1 MDGGGRDIKAI
12 VAKPHETK
20 PSTCEGYELRR
31 IARIVGRRSMWDRRV
46 DDPGRDRKRKP
57 IRPRFVSNRALST
70 SHTKDISVISK
81 IGLLFS
87 IRKSVGAE
95 ESDDGVTMGWRW
107 L

>member
-46 DDPGRDRKRKP
+46 DDPGRDRKRKSNTP
-57 IRPRFVSNRALST
+57 AICIEQGTLYIAYQRHIRHIEDRAAVF
-70 SHTKDISVISK
+70 DPK
-81 IGLLFS
+81 I
-87 IRKSVGAE
+87 
-95 ESDDGVTMGWRW
+95 RW
-107 L
+107 CRGIG